1 MKQGEKT
8 KKLILDTSSELF
20 YHKGYSSTS
29 FGNIVEKTGL
39 SKGNIT
45 YHFKNKEE
53 ILKGIVDNRLADINN
68 MIKSWEEQTS
78 DPKERLRLFC
88 QMIIDEQEELEKYG
102 CPLGTLTSEFSK
114 HEPQLYAI
122 TLPMFQTF
130 REWITKE
137 YIALEY
143 ETVAANYQAMSLL
156 SKVQGVALI
165 THVFKDRSFL
175 IKEIANITNHIN
187 KNITS

>member
-8 KKLILDTSSELF
+8 KKLILDVSSELF

-29 FGNIVEKTGL
+29 FGDIVEKTGL

-53 ILKGIVDNRLADINN
+53 ILKGIVQNRLEGIQSS
-68 MIKSWEEQTS
+68 IQEWKKTS
-78 DPKERLRLFC
+78 DDSKERLKMFC
-88 QMIIDEQEELEKYG
+88 EMIVDEQENLEKYG

-122 TLPMFQTF
+122 TLPLFQTF
-130 REWITKE
+130 REWIAKE
-137 YIALEY
+137 YVSLGSGKEEADEK
-143 ETVAANYQAMSLL
+143 AMSLL

-165 THVFKDRSFL
+165 THVFKDKEFL
-175 IKEIANITNHIN
+175 VREIDSIKKEL
-187 KNITS
+187 

>member
-8 KKLILDTSSELF
+8 KKFILDVSSELF

-53 ILKGIVDNRLADINN
+53 ILKGIVQNHLEGIQSS
-68 MIKSWEEQTS
+68 IQEWEKTS
-78 DPKERLRLFC
+78 DDPKERLKMFC
-88 QMIIDEQEELEKYG
+88 QMIIDEQENLEKYG

-122 TLPMFQTF
+122 TLPLFQTF
-130 REWITKE
+130 REWIAKE
-137 YIALEY
+137 YVSLGSSEKKADEK
-143 ETVAANYQAMSLL
+143 AMSLL
-156 SKVQGVALI
+156 SKVQGIAMI
-165 THVFKDRSFL
+165 THVFKDKIFL
-175 IKEIANITNHIN
+175 QKEIAKIKTEI
-187 KNITS
+187 I

>member
-8 KKLILDTSSELF
+8 KKLILDISSELF

-53 ILKGIVDNRLADINN
+53 ILKGIVDNRLADINS
-68 MIKSWEEQTS
+68 MMQSWEEQTS
-78 DPKERLRLFC
+78 DSIERLKLFC

-122 TLPMFQTF
+122 TLPMFQAF
-130 REWITKE
+130 KEWIAKE
-137 YIALEY
+137 YIMLGY
-143 ETVAANYQAMSLL
+143 EKITADYQAMSLL
-156 SKVQGVALI
+156 SKVQGVAMI
-165 THVFKDRSFL
+165 THVFKDRNFL
-175 IKEIANITNHIN
+175 IKEIESI
-187 KNITS
+187 KKGLV